1 MKTKIAFA
9 LFLTLPFLVFSQKQ
23 TPKTPD
29 DAVDLIKEHIT
40 CDWANETVDKFK
52 AGNPDTPLKGIATC
66 MFADMNV
73 LREAVA
79 KDCNFIIT
87 HEPVFYNHLDETEA
101 FANDP
106 VFQEKMKYIKDNNLV
121 IFRFHDHIHRTKPD
135 GISAGMIEEMGLKPF
150 AENGSQTF
158 FHIPETTVE
167 AFSQKMKKTFG
178 MESIRVI
185 GNPDMKFTKLA
196 FMAGAPGGQ
205 RHIQM
210 LQNND
215 VEVILAGE
223 AQEWETYLYTN
234 DAAEQ
239 GKKKAV
245 IFLGHVKSEE
255 AGMKYCADWLKDFI
269 EGVPVVFIAN
279 QPNFKTL

>member
-1 MKTKIAFA
+1 
-9 LFLTLPFLVFSQKQ
+9 
-23 TPKTPD
+23 
-29 DAVDLIKEHIT
+29 
-40 CDWANETVDKFK
+40 
-52 AGNPDTPLKGIATC
+52 
-66 MFADMNV
+66 
-73 LREAVA
+73 
-79 KDCNFIIT
+79 
-87 HEPVFYNHLDETEA
+87 
-101 FANDP
+101 
-106 VFQEKMKYIKDNNLV
+106 
-121 IFRFHDHIHRTKPD
+121 
-135 GISAGMIEEMGLKPF
+135 
-150 AENGSQTF
+150 
-158 FHIPETTVE
+158 
-167 AFSQKMKKTFG
+167 
-178 MESIRVI
+178 
-185 GNPDMKFTKLA
+185 MKFTKLA

-255 AGMKYCADWLKDFI
+255 AGMKYCAGWLKDFI
-269 EGVPVVFIAN
+269 KGVPIVFISN